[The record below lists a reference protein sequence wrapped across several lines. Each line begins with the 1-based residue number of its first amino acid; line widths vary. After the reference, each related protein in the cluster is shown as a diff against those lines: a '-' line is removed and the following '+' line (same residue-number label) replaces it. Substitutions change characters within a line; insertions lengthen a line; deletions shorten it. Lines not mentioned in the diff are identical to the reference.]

1 MRESRH
7 NEKYVDYKPLA
18 APDHRE
24 KGFVFAGCS
33 IVLAALRHWPALV
46 DRYAGTWEDYLRE
59 QYLREARLQDALVV
73 NLGTGHPLTEEEV
86 RATDPYCLA
95 VLYED
100 GTYSKVWEEPRVDR
114 SQAMKE
120 QVLKEP
126 APPYTHRPRAGYIQ
140 PGPEN
145 ILDSHRFRGSPC
157 KKCGEA
163 IRYIKSKH
171 CVPCSKA
178 VEARYL
184 EKKRLLAAE
193 KADNSAGRHAG
204 P

>member
-7 NEKYVDYKPLA
+7 NEKLINYVPLA
-18 APDHRE
+18 APDYRE
-24 KGFVFAGCS
+24 KGFQFDGCA
-33 IVLAALRHWPALV
+33 IVVAAMKRWPGIV
-46 DRYAGTWEDYLRE
+46 DSYAGSWEDYLRA
-59 QYLREARLQDALVV
+59 QYCREARLQDALVV
-73 NLGTGHPLTEEEV
+73 NLGTGEPLTEEEV
-86 RATDPYCLA
+86 RLADPYCLA

-100 GTYSKVWEEPRVDR
+100 GSLSKVWEEPRVDR

-126 APPYTHRPRAGYIQ
+126 APPYTHRPSAGHIQ
-140 PGPEN
+140 PNVEN
-145 ILDSHRFRGSPC
+145 ILDKHRFRGSPC

-193 KADNSAGRHAG
+193 KVGTSAGG
-204 P
+204 